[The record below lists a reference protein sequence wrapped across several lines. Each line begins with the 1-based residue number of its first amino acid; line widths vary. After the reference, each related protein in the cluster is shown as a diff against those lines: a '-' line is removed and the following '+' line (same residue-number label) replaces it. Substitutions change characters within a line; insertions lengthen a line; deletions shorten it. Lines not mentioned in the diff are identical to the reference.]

1 MRGLPPEQMR
11 GAGMIRVSWWGLPAR
26 NTLDRATAL
35 LPALLAAR
43 IEEMGVDHA
52 ILYPTYGLGSAQ
64 QEDDDLR
71 RAVVRAFNTFYSE
84 AFRDHAALLTP
95 VGIIPMHTPD
105 EAIAELEFATSQLG
119 LKAFMFGGPIS
130 RPVPGLD
137 APIRV
142 ARWLDTL
149 GVDSLYDYDPVWAKC
164 VELGVSPTFHTA
176 SMGWPTHSS
185 VSSYVYNHIGMFAT
199 AGETLARSLFL
210 GGVPHRFPTLRFAFQ
225 EGGVAWAASLYT
237 SLVSHWEKR
246 NRDAIGHYDPST
258 LDRELLVDLFERYG
272 SDAYRDRLDGLDDG
286 LRPLSLPDE
295 DPATIDEF
303 AASGVESA
311 EDIRDTY
318 TTQFHFGCEADDPM
332 TALAFDTRRN
342 PLGARLRAI
351 FASDVGHW
359 DVPDVREVLPEAW
372 ELVEDGH
379 ATEADFRAL
388 TFENPGVALGVEQ
401 SCVLRGDERRARGR
415 RATHDGSAG
424 HRLLTRALPP
434 PKPVSQAAVRRERRQ
449 RFASTLVRYPPK
461 SCVDQMRPSGPWN
474 TPMPTMLKLPFMML
488 ALCGGE
494 AIHAASSCSAL

>member
-1 MRGLPPEQMR
+1 MEFVASDDVRRIKSRLDHPIIDSDGHAIEYLPVVRDILRKQAGEDAAAALDRTTGGAAAMRGLGPAQMR
-11 GAGMIRVSWWGLPAR
+11 GAGMIRISWWGLPAR

-71 RAVVRAFNTFYSE
+71 RAIVRAFNTFYSE
-84 AFRDHAALLTP
+84 VFSEHRELLTP

-137 APIRV
+137 APLRV

-149 GVDSLYDYDPVWAKC
+149 GVDSVYDYDPVWAKC

-225 EGGVAWAASLYT
+225 EGGVAWAASLYA
-237 SLVSHWEKR
+237 SLVAHWEKR

-258 LDRELLVDLFERYG
+258 LDRGLLVDLFERYG
-272 SDAYRDRLDGLDDG
+272 NDAYRARLDGLDDG

-295 DPATIDEF
+295 DPAGLDEF
-303 AASGVESA
+303 AASGVESP
-311 EDIRDTY
+311 EDIRDTF

-332 TALAFDTRRN
+332 TALAFDTHRN
-342 PLGARLRAI
+342 PLGARLRVI

-388 TFENPGVALGVEQ
+388 TFENPVSLWASSNHAFFAGTSVERAVAGQL
-401 SCVLRGDERRARGR
+401 DA
-415 RATHDGSAG
+415 A
-424 HRLLTRALPP
+424 TRA
-434 PKPVSQAAVRRERRQ
+434 
-449 RFASTLVRYPPK
+449 
-461 SCVDQMRPSGPWN
+461 
-474 TPMPTMLKLPFMML
+474 
-488 ALCGGE
+488 
-494 AIHAASSCSAL
+494 AAS

>member
-1 MRGLPPEQMR
+1 MEFVPSDDVRRIRAGLDHPVIDSDGHAIEYLPLVRDILKDQAGEDAAAALERTTGSAAAMRGLGAEQMR
-11 GAGMIRVSWWGLPAR
+11 GAGMVRISWWGLPAR

-35 LPALLAAR
+35 LPALLAQR
-43 IEEMGVDHA
+43 IEEMGIDHA

-64 QEDDDLR
+64 QEDGDLR
-71 RAVVRAFNTFYSE
+71 RAIVRAFNTFYSE
-84 AFRDHAALLTP
+84 AFREHTALLTP

-105 EAIAELEFATSQLG
+105 EAIAELEFATSELG

-130 RPVPGLD
+130 RPIPGLD
-137 APIRV
+137 APTRV

-210 GGVPHRFPTLRFAFQ
+210 GGVPHRFPSLRFAFQ
-225 EGGVAWAASLYT
+225 EGGVGWAASLYS
-237 SLVSHWEKR
+237 SLISHWEKR
-246 NRDAIGHYDPST
+246 NKDAIDHYDPAT
-258 LDRELLVDLFERYG
+258 LDRALLTELFERFG
-272 SDAYRDRLDGLDDG
+272 SDAYRERLDGLDDG

-303 AASGVESA
+303 ARSGVETP
-311 EDIRDTY
+311 EDIRDLY

-342 PLGARLRAI
+342 PLGARFRAL

-379 ATEADFRAL
+379 ATAADFRAL
-388 TFENPGVALGVEQ
+388 TFENAVSLWASGNPDFFAGTSVADAVADELG
-401 SCVLRGDERRARGR
+401 
-415 RATHDGSAG
+415 ATVSRSA
-424 HRLLTRALPP
+424 
-434 PKPVSQAAVRRERRQ
+434 
-449 RFASTLVRYPPK
+449 
-461 SCVDQMRPSGPWN
+461 
-474 TPMPTMLKLPFMML
+474 
-488 ALCGGE
+488 
-494 AIHAASSCSAL
+494 